1 VAETLDWLTA
11 LIELDQQTLDPDLVD
26 STLGVILKYQDD
38 VAHVHGE
45 LAAEILSRT
54 QVEG

>member
-1 VAETLDWLTA
+1 
-11 LIELDQQTLDPDLVD
+11 VD